1 MPFIATWVEGEIITL
16 SGVNLSPEREKQIPY
31 DITYMWNLRYDTNEL
46 IHETETS
53 SQTQRTNLWL
63 PRGEEVGEGRIESVG
78 LTDANCYL

>member
-53 SQTQRTNLWL
+53 SQT
-63 PRGEEVGEGRIESVG
+63 
-78 LTDANCYL
+78 